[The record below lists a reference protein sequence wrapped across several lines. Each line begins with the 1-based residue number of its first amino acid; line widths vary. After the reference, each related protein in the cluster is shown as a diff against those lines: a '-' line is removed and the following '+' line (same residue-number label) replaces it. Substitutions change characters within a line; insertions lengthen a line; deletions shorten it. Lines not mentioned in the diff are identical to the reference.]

1 MGALA
6 DWVKSVK
13 TAGDSGI
20 SPSGGG
26 PGGGVTNPG
35 ERNWGLI
42 SSNRPLQS
50 SSHSAG
56 AIRRGKKYD
65 DYEGWAPRDFTI
77 PYHDKDHDIHLTF
90 QISVQV
96 RGYPK
101 GGATDQLHVKE
112 LRVWGE
118 STGSGG
124 SVDAEVEDA
133 HAIWE
138 TWAAVKFNLVIRIDA
153 SDLHGGKRT
162 VRRSIIVQGDG
173 TGEIGNP
180 IVTPGI

>member
-13 TAGDSGI
+13 AGGGI
-20 SPSGGG
+20 SRSGGG

-35 ERNWGLI
+35 ERNWGLVAA
-42 SSNRPLQS
+42 NQPVQS

-65 DYEGWAPRDFTI
+65 DYEDWSPRDYTI
-77 PYHDKDHDIHLTF
+77 RYDDKEHDIHLSF
-90 QISVQV
+90 HVSAQV

-118 STGSGG
+118 STGRGG
-124 SVDAEVEDA
+124 RVDAEVEDA

-138 TWAAVKFNLVIRIDA
+138 TWAAVKFNLTIRIDA
-153 SDLHGGKRT
+153 SPQNGGQRT
-162 VRRSIIVQGDG
+162 VRIWVIVQGDG
-173 TGEIGNP
+173 TDQKGKP